1 MICLIM
7 CQSDTSITTVKLKSK
22 NILMKKLIIP
32 VVDEEQRISNEIEI

>member
-1 MICLIM
+1 M
-7 CQSDTSITTVKLKSK
+7 KLKSK